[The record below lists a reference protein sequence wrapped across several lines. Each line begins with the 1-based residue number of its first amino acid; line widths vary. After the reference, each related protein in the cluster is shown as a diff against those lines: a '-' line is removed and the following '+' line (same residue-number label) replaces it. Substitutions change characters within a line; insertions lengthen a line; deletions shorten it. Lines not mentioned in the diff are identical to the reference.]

1 MQQSLSS
8 QNAIFQNV
16 ENIPSLIEN
25 IAIKSNIPKEQIF
38 IKILRIKN
46 FIKMPEEKSF
56 ELVDEISEEIF
67 ENKGT
72 QIKQTYDVKI
82 YKKIKRDFHITLH
95 NNAQSL
101 EITFKQNFEV
111 PKNIDDFEALLQEI
125 LALQIMENVILKDL
139 DSQKNLLY
147 EKLKSVE
154 SPLKNDLRFI
164 LMESKNFVDSKDGE
178 LVFEIDG
185 IDLSKKNII
194 ALKQGV
200 KICIYK
206 LATNGKAGRNLQGD
220 FITPEAKTSLPP
232 SNSDEI
238 RKVENDGF
246 YEYFSNK
253 NGFVILADNHF
264 SFNNE
269 INLQNV
275 ELKDNYNFLG
285 DLDTD
290 SRIVI
295 STNDE
300 FEDALKNGVSLKANT
315 INISGNLGANT
326 QLEAR
331 EVNISGQT
339 HKSTMINAQNAT
351 INVLRGRLECDNA
364 NIESLEGGS
373 ISSENLTINKANGGE
388 ITANTI
394 NIIEVFST
402 NSIKFSTKLIIN
414 SLKGGDNKII
424 FTPLANKQTK
434 QKIESLLKDLESKQQ
449 LEKQL
454 QSKENALIYKY
465 NKFHQTA
472 RDLKAQIADDKAKN
486 RKSPDYV
493 IENYKAFLEIV
504 NSLKAT
510 KLSLQDNT
518 KEQHYIIN
526 TIREYQQNI
535 FSAEFLCKDGWLK
548 YNDVI
553 FELVSPKTYQAK
565 TIIKGIGKYY
575 FDIKQKSIIHQKIFT
590 SENEEI
596 NNQGF

>member
-16 ENIPSLIEN
+16 ENIPSFIEN
-25 IAIKSNIPKEQIF
+25 ISIKSNIPKEQIF

-46 FIKMPEEKSF
+46 FIKTLEDKSF

-67 ENKGT
+67 EDKGT

-82 YKKIKRDFHITLH
+82 YKKTKRDFYITLH

-101 EITFKQNFEV
+101 EITFNQNFEV

-125 LALQIMENVILKDL
+125 LALQIMENVVLKDI

-147 EKLKSVE
+147 ERLKSVE

-164 LMESKNFVDSKDGE
+164 LTESKNFVDSKEGE
-178 LVFEIDG
+178 LVFEING

-200 KICIYK
+200 KICVYK
-206 LATNGKAGRNLQGD
+206 LAINGKAGRNLKGE

-238 RKVENDGF
+238 KKVENDGF

-331 EVNISGQT
+331 EINISGQT
-339 HKSTMINAQNAT
+339 HKSTMINAKNAT
-351 INVLRGRLECDNA
+351 INVLRGSLECESA

-402 NSIKFSTKLIIN
+402 NIIKFSTKLIIN
-414 SLKGGDNKII
+414 SLKGGDNKIV

-434 QKIESLLKDLESKQQ
+434 QKIESLLKDLEAKQQ

-472 RDLKAQIADDKAKN
+472 RDLKAQIADDRAKN

-518 KEQHYIIN
+518 KEQHYAIN

-553 FELVSPKTYQAK
+553 FELVSPKTYQTK